1 MELLCV
7 ESAARAPRA
16 GRDPHLLGDRRV
28 LQNLLSL
35 EERYSPRVSYFQCV
49 QRDVQ
54 PYMRRMLA
62 FWMLEVCEEQKCEE
76 EVFPLAMNYVDR
88 YLASVAVQKNHLQ
101 LLGAV
106 CMLLAS
112 KLRETM
118 PLTVEKLC
126 IYTDN
131 SITPQELL
139 HWELLVLEK
148 LKWDLVSVIANDF
161 LPHILHRLPLPR
173 DRAELVK
180 KHAQTF
186 IALCATGLPEGL
198 SGADRGG
205 PSREPEAG
213 IPIPAGIQRQGG
225 ALRGQPA
232 HQHPHG
238 RHRHQPVTHRSSSP
252 SLDPPGSLH
261 PPLPTQH
268 PRGALPGWER
278 GAGSAPGAAAG
289 GRGGEPGGARARAA
303 GACVKLGLFLCWCF
317 LALWAVHGHFQPC
330 EGQKPRRA
338 SPAGH
343 GSSPPPAPSCGA
355 RGAAAWWPLGPDC
368 FVPHSHSSG
377 GSLQLLLLGQ
387 DPWGSFVFA
396 VGCGISGTRRSPS
409 VPWEE
414 FRVPSA
420 A

>member
-7 ESAARAPRA
+7 ESAPRGPRA

-49 QRDVQ
+49 QRDIQ
-54 PYMRRMLA
+54 PYMRKMLA

-88 YLASVAVQKNHLQ
+88 YLSSVAVQKNHLQ

-161 LPHILHRLPLPR
+161 LPHILHQLPLPR
-173 DRAELVK
+173 DKVELVK

-186 IALCATGLPEGL
+186 IALCATDDTFVMYPPSMIATGSVGAAIHGL
-198 SGADRGG
+198 S
-205 PSREPEAG
+205 
-213 IPIPAGIQRQGG
+213 
-225 ALRGQPA
+225 
-232 HQHPHG
+232 
-238 RHRHQPVTHRSSSP
+238 
-252 SLDPPGSLH
+252 
-261 PPLPTQH
+261 
-268 PRGALPGWER
+268 LPGGGDAVTELLAATT
-278 GAGSAPGAAAG
+278 GTEVDCLKACQEQIEAALAESLKQASQSQQEFSAKTAAY
-289 GRGGEPGGARARAA
+289 
-303 GACVKLGLFLCWCF
+303 
-317 LALWAVHGHFQPC
+317 
-330 EGQKPRRA
+330 
-338 SPAGH
+338 
-343 GSSPPPAPSCGA
+343 
-355 RGAAAWWPLGPDC
+355 
-368 FVPHSHSSG
+368 G
-377 GSLQLLLLGQ
+377 GSQPTSTPTDVTDVNL
-387 DPWGSFVFA
+387 
-396 VGCGISGTRRSPS
+396 
-409 VPWEE
+409 
-414 FRVPSA
+414 
-420 A
+420 

>member
-7 ESAARAPRA
+7 EPAARAPRA

-49 QRDVQ
+49 QRDIQ
-54 PYMRRMLA
+54 PYMRKMLA

-88 YLASVAVQKNHLQ
+88 FLASVAVHKNHLQ

-161 LPHILHRLPLPR
+161 LPHILHRLPLPA
-173 DRAELVK
+173 DKVELVK

-186 IALCATGLPEGL
+186 IALCATDCTFVMYP
-198 SGADRGG
+198 
-205 PSREPEAG
+205 PSMIA
-213 IPIPAGIQRQGG
+213 
-225 ALRGQPA
+225 
-232 HQHPHG
+232 
-238 RHRHQPVTHRSSSP
+238 T
-252 SLDPPGSLH
+252 GSI
-261 PPLPTQH
+261 
-268 PRGALPGWER
+268 
-278 GAGSAPGAAAG
+278 GAAAHG
-289 GRGGEPGGARARAA
+289 
-303 GACVKLGLFLCWCF
+303 LGLPGSGEALTEL
-317 LALWAVHGHFQPC
+317 LARTTGTELDCLKACQEQIEAALAESLKQASQPQQ
-330 EGQKPRRA
+330 ELSSKAAPY
-338 SPAGH
+338 AG
-343 GSSPPPAPSCGA
+343 SQP
-355 RGAAAWWPLGPDC
+355 
-368 FVPHSHSSG
+368 VPTSTPTDVTDVN
-377 GSLQLLLLGQ
+377 L
-387 DPWGSFVFA
+387 
-396 VGCGISGTRRSPS
+396 
-409 VPWEE
+409 
-414 FRVPSA
+414 
-420 A
+420 

>member
-7 ESAARAPRA
+7 ESAPRAPRA

-49 QRDVQ
+49 QRDIQ
-54 PYMRRMLA
+54 PYMRKMLA

-88 YLASVAVQKNHLQ
+88 YLSSVAVQKNHLQ

-161 LPHILHRLPLPR
+161 LPHILHQLPLPL
-173 DRAELVK
+173 DKVELVK

-205 PSREPEAG
+205 LSREPEAG
-213 IPIPAGIQRQGG
+213 IPIPAGIQRQDGG
-225 ALRGQPA
+225 LRGQPT
-232 HQHPHG
+232 HEHPHG
-238 RHRHQPVTHRSSSP
+238 RHRRQPVTNCPSP
-252 SLDPPGSLH
+252 ELL
-261 PPLPTQH
+261 PLPGHPQLAASPPPTQRL
-268 PRGALPGWER
+268 RGALPR
-278 GAGSAPGAAAG
+278 LGAWSGIRSGA
-289 GRGGEPGGARARAA
+289 RSCCRWPGGE
-303 GACVKLGLFLCWCF
+303 
-317 LALWAVHGHFQPC
+317 
-330 EGQKPRRA
+330 
-338 SPAGH
+338 
-343 GSSPPPAPSCGA
+343 
-355 RGAAAWWPLGPDC
+355 
-368 FVPHSHSSG
+368 
-377 GSLQLLLLGQ
+377 
-387 DPWGSFVFA
+387 
-396 VGCGISGTRRSPS
+396 
-409 VPWEE
+409 
-414 FRVPSA
+414 
-420 A
+420 

>member
-7 ESAARAPRA
+7 ESSPRVPRA
-16 GRDPHLLGDRRV
+16 GRDPQLLGDRRV

-49 QRDVQ
+49 QRDIQ
-54 PYMRRMLA
+54 PYMRKMLA

-88 YLASVAVQKNHLQ
+88 YLSSVAVQKNHLQ

-161 LPHILHRLPLPR
+161 LPHILHRLPLPAGKA
-173 DRAELVK
+173 DLVK

-186 IALCATGLPEGL
+186 IALCATGLSEGL
-198 SGADRGG
+198 SGADRGSLG
-205 PSREPEAG
+205 REPEAG
-213 IPIPAGIQRQGG
+213 VPIPAGIQRQDGG
-225 ALRGQPA
+225 VRGQPT

-238 RHRHQPVTHRSSSP
+238 RHRRQPVTECPFPRAPWTPPAGCIPPPRPP
-252 SLDPPGSLH
+252 STSQGPFPG
-261 PPLPTQH
+261 
-268 PRGALPGWER
+268 REC
-278 GAGSAPGAAAG
+278 GAGSTLVAAAG
-289 GRGGEPGGARARAA
+289 GRGGVSRVVPGQGN
-303 GACVKLGLFLCWCF
+303 
-317 LALWAVHGHFQPC
+317 
-330 EGQKPRRA
+330 
-338 SPAGH
+338 AGH
-343 GSSPPPAPSCGA
+343 GEQEPG
-355 RGAAAWWPLGPDC
+355 
-368 FVPHSHSSG
+368 
-377 GSLQLLLLGQ
+377 
-387 DPWGSFVFA
+387 
-396 VGCGISGTRRSPS
+396 
-409 VPWEE
+409 
-414 FRVPSA
+414 
-420 A
+420 